1 MRKCHRSREIVFWE
15 ATSGVAYSSTDDSI
29 PLQKIHCVVSKQN
42 IYVNLERAT
51 LPHSLDFDLTN
62 RKWAPL
68 HESPLLLTPIQE
80 EVLQFC
86 QPNYIYARDLQYD
99 LKESI
104 KSAMREW
111 RRTTTTFRHDSKLAS
126 ILERKEQAKLSGK
139 ELNSISSDA
148 SSQSRAFGF
157 ALNFSFTCIE
167 DIVEKIKSTEIHNNR
182 PNVEFSL
189 SVRVFPYAGGIMS
202 VWVYIGI
209 VEEKGKY

>member
-1 MRKCHRSREIVFWE
+1 
-15 ATSGVAYSSTDDSI
+15 
-29 PLQKIHCVVSKQN
+29 
-42 IYVNLERAT
+42 
-51 LPHSLDFDLTN
+51 
-62 RKWAPL
+62 
-68 HESPLLLTPIQE
+68 
-80 EVLQFC
+80 
-86 QPNYIYARDLQYD
+86 
-99 LKESI
+99 
-104 KSAMREW
+104 MREW

-209 VEEKGKY
+209 VEEKGKYWL